1 MKLFFRERFLK
12 AMNKSIIEK
21 TSRLCATKY
30 IFSIASC
37 FFFYDKLRIF
47 FSPAQAKN
55 HWFVLLNNNYL
66 MLFYSVDAKSSYE

>member
-55 HWFVLLNNNYL
+55 H
-66 MLFYSVDAKSSYE
+66 